1 MSDTSTPPLPKLD
14 DANRFF
20 WTSGADGVLRILR
33 CDRCHYWLHPPGPI
47 CPLCLCSQL
56 TPTAVSGMATV
67 AAVTINHQPWTPGMK
82 VPFVVAIVEL
92 DEQKDLR
99 LTTNVVGAQIDEVH
113 IGQRVRVTFNHRED
127 VWLPLF
133 TPA

>member
-1 MSDTSTPPLPKLD
+1 MSHTPEPPLPQLD

-20 WTSGADGVLRILR
+20 WTSGADGLLRVLRCQTCR
-33 CDRCHYWLHPPGPI
+33 YWLHPPAPI
-47 CPLCLCSQL
+47 CPQCLGDQL
-56 TPTAVSGMATV
+56 KPEAVSGLATV
-67 AAVTINHQPWTPGMK
+67 EAVTINYQQWTPGMK

-92 DEQKDLR
+92 DEQKSLR
-99 LTTNVVGAQIDEVH
+99 LTTNIVGVPVDAVH
-113 IGQRVRVTFNHRED
+113 IGQRVRVDFEHRED